1 MPVQNCTEA
10 SKWLHIVVNRLGPSW
25 RGPRPLFRVVSKGAC
40 RGVLREGDH
49 DRDRPVPVQLLAT
62 VQRNTVCHSQRRTW
76 CKTPITNQQTLNK
89 SKTPEGRIATFRVQG
104 LVFFVFF
111 DFSFF
116 VFSCFSFFTVFL
128 SCVSF
133 HFVFACVSFLIFRR
147 VLYIRVGLR

>member
-49 DRDRPVPVQLLAT
+49 DRDRTVPVQLLAT

-76 CKTPITNQQTLNK
+76 CKTPITNQQTSNK
-89 SKTPEGRIATFRVQG
+89 SKTPEGRSATFRVQG
-104 LVFFVFF
+104 LVFFFF
-111 DFSFF
+111 LIFHFLF
-116 VFSCFSFFTVFL
+116 FSCFSIFTVFL
-128 SCVSF
+128 DCVSF
-133 HFVFACVSFLIFRR
+133 HFVSCFFFLLVF
-147 VLYIRVGLR
+147 LF